1 MGRIATPPTC
11 HVCESGLAPSQE
23 YCLQC
28 GARVLG
34 GGWLGLVPAGR
45 GRVLAGVGFL
55 AAVTVAAAAVAVVA
69 TRDVVMAKSVI
80 TAIGGSRVAS
90 SPVGLVTAARTL
102 TAWPGGDGW
111 TIALASVPKVE
122 GRDRA
127 LALVQRARPRELG
140 QVGILD
146 TNRFASLHP
155 GYWLVFAGIYR
166 SEAAATGSLRTARRV
181 SRTARVQQ
189 IAR

>member
-1 MGRIATPPTC
+1 MGRIATPPAC

-23 YCLQC
+23 YCLKC

-34 GGWLGLVPAGR
+34 GGRLGLVPAGR
-45 GRVLAGVGFL
+45 GRVLAGIGFL
-55 AAVTVAAAAVAVVA
+55 AAVTVAAAAVAVIA
-69 TRDVVMAKSVI
+69 TRDAVMAKSVI

-90 SPVGLVTAARTL
+90 SPIGQATAARTL
-102 TAWPGGDGW
+102 TAWPGADGW

-127 LALVQRARPRELG
+127 LALVLRARPRELG

-146 TNRFASLHP
+146 TNQFASLHP